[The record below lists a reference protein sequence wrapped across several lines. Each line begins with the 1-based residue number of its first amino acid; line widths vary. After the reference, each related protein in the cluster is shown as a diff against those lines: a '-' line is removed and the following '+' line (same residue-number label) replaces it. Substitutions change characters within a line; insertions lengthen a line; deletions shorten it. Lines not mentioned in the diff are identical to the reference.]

1 MEKSLFSTKDI
12 VKYLIVMGLI
22 YSILKMIP
30 SQQIAD
36 KDLILIMVIIT
47 VGVVSIDC
55 MFFKKIISEGFN
67 NISFEN
73 VPVLDDN
80 SDIQTERPIPEV
92 VTEKPIPEVV
102 TEKPIPEVVTERPIT
117 EVVIERPI
125 TEVVTERPITEIK
138 VGCALEVDKVKRQL
152 EDKIEALKVQLQ
164 TKSNQPDSNDKIAT
178 RYFKALI
185 TELVEKGIIDT
196 TDVENIKLKTRSKL
210 LTIEEVISS
219 LENIKV
225 EGKTRVNKVNRE
237 NNDDTIYNELPS
249 DFSIPIGDKI
259 ANEWD
264 NEYTILNTNKWQ
276 VPMTRPPIC
285 INNTPCNVCPTD
297 SSSSYINLKQW
308 NDSRYVTSNKVNK
321 KWAQD
326 QSDTQI
332 N

>member
-92 VTEKPIPEVV
+92 VTEKPIP
-102 TEKPIPEVVTERPIT
+102 
-117 EVVIERPI
+117 
-125 TEVVTERPITEIK
+125 EVVTERPITEIK